1 MSVTSLRAQRRN
13 PEKAAVTGLPRRSA
27 PRDDRTLKIL
37 CLYPNE
43 MNIYGDHGNL
53 LTLRRRAKLHGFK
66 TEYIQHE
73 VGAKFDTSADIILGG
88 GGQDS
93 GQDKIKDDLIKN
105 GQYLRDMAKNGT
117 PMLVICGLYQLF
129 GHYFETNSGHHI
141 DGISIFDAWTKAG
154 PTRLIGNIITD
165 AVIARSASDE
175 AIQSI
180 GEIVGYENHSGLTYL
195 NKGQKALGKVVKGA
209 GNNGED
215 GTEGARTNNVFG
227 SYLHGPILPKNPR
240 LADELIKIAAIKKY
254 GEFTPQKIDD
264 SVAEKTHS
272 IAANRPR

>member
-1 MSVTSLRAQRRN
+1 MS
-13 PEKAAVTGLPRRSA
+13 EKS
-27 PRDDRTLKIL
+27 LKIM
-37 CLYPNE
+37 CLYPRE

-53 LTLRRRAKLHGFK
+53 LTLQKRAELHGFK

-73 VGAKFDTSADIILGG
+73 PGRKFDETADIILGG

-93 GQDKIKDDLIKN
+93 GQDQIKDDLIKN
-105 GQYLRDMAKNGT
+105 GDKLRQMAKNGT

-154 PTRLIGNIITD
+154 PTRLIGNIITEVTLPCHSGLD
-165 AVIARSASDE
+165 PESSQLFEV
-175 AIQSI
+175 
-180 GEIVGYENHSGLTYL
+180 VGYENHSGLTYL
-195 NKGQKALGKVVKGA
+195 NKGQQPFGKVVKGA

-227 SYLHGPILPKNPR
+227 SYLHGPILPKNPA

-254 GEFTPQKIDD
+254 GQFSPRQIDD
-264 SVAEKTHS
+264 RLARKAHN
-272 IAANRPR
+272 IAATRPR